1 MERLLQEFERRIT
14 DNTGTIYRVFLYGRS
29 RPADTWVGWLVFER
43 ISDGTRFSTDVETT
57 QPNAQAVV
65 YWATG
70 LTDAYFDGALAR
82 AVRPRKIVSPLPVI
96 PAPIVGNTGDSYTQ
110 RRRLANLERAV
121 LACFTRHRA
130 KRLPTLTVFDELP
143 NAHADG
149 VRAFEDLEKQ
159 GGLLIRRTEEGS
171 DWVFLTQSGAIA
183 AGVADT
189 VAAGDVDREP
199 PPLP

>member
-14 DNTGTIYRVFLYGRS
+14 DNTGTIYRVFLYGQS
-29 RPADTWVGWLVFER
+29 RPADTWVGWLAFER
-43 ISDGTRFSTDVETT
+43 ISDGRRFSTDVETT
-57 QPNAQAVV
+57 QPNAQAVI

-82 AVRPRKIVSPLPVI
+82 ALQPRKVVSPLPVV
-96 PAPIVGNTGDSYTQ
+96 PEPIVGNTGDSYTR

-130 KRLPTLTVFDELP
+130 KLLPTLTIFDELP
-143 NAHADG
+143 NAHADV

-159 GGLLIRRTEEGS
+159 GGLLIRRTEQGS
-171 DWVFLTQSGAIA
+171 DWIFLTQSGAIA

-189 VAAGDVDREP
+189 ADEREP
-199 PPLP
+199 ARLP